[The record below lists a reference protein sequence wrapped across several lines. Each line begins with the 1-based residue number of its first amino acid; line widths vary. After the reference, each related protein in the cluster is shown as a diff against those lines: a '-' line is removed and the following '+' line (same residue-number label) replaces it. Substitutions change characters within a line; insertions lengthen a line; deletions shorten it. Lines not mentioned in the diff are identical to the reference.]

1 MLVAFFMNVI
11 KRNALP
17 FGVTFRRID
26 TERVRTGVKNGMS
39 DVPLQTVEILSA
51 ERAPAE

>member
-1 MLVAFFMNVI
+1 MDVVDQI
-11 KRNALP
+11 KA
-17 FGVTFRRID
+17 
-26 TERVRTGVKNGMS
+26 VRTGVKNGMA